1 MKKTTRTVLVG
12 GIPIGG
18 GAPVT
23 VQSMT
28 NTDTRD
34 VEATVGQI
42 LRLEKAGCQIVRAS
56 VYDAQCA
63 EAIGPIRKRIHIPL
77 VADIHFD
84 HRLAI
89 AAVENGVD
97 KLRINPG
104 NIGSAAKVRELV
116 AAAKDHGV
124 PVRIGVNGGSLQK
137 ELLRRYGGP
146 TPGALVESALSH
158 VVLLEREGFY
168 DTVISIKSSSVATTV
183 KANRLLS
190 EKVDYPLH
198 LGVTEAGAGTEAVVK
213 AAAGLG
219 ALLLSGIGDTVRV
232 SITGDPVAEPETA
245 IGILR
250 AIGLRKGGVEII
262 SCPTC
267 GRCKVDLASIVE
279 EVKQSL
285 PDTDAS
291 LKLAVMGCVVNGP
304 GEAREAELGIAF
316 APGGCMV
323 FQKGELL
330 ASFTDWEEGKRRLVA
345 EAQDLLARKEG
356 GAVS

>member
-1 MKKTTRTVLVG
+1 MEKKTRTVLVG
-12 GIPIGG
+12 GVPIGG

-34 VEATVGQI
+34 VEATVEQI
-42 LRLEKAGCQIVRAS
+42 LRLEQAGCQIVRAS
-56 VYDAQCA
+56 VYDMQCA
-63 EAIGPIRKRIHIPL
+63 EAIGPIRRRIHIPL

-104 NIGSAAKVRELV
+104 NIGSADRVRELV
-116 AAAKDHGV
+116 AAAREHGV
-124 PVRIGVNGGSLQK
+124 PIRIGVNGGSLQK
-137 ELLRRYGGP
+137 ELLRQYGGP
-146 TPGALVESALSH
+146 TPEALVESALSH
-158 VVLLEREGFY
+158 VALLEKEGFY
-168 DTVISIKSSSVATTV
+168 DIVISIKSSSVATTV
-183 KANRLLS
+183 AANRLLS

-198 LGVTEAGAGTEAVVK
+198 LGVTEAGAGMEAVIK
-213 AAAGLG
+213 ASAGLG

-232 SITGDPVAEPETA
+232 SITGDPAAEPEAA

-250 AIGLRKGGVEII
+250 AIGLRREGVEVV

-267 GRCKVDLASIVE
+267 GRCRVDLASIVE

-285 PDTDAS
+285 PETKTS

-330 ASFTDWEEGKRRLVA
+330 ASFNDWEAGKRRLIA
-345 EAQDLLARKEG
+345 EARALLARKERG
-356 GAVS
+356 ETI